1 VNKIRGGAE
10 IIFYFLRPRI
20 GATVFLVS
28 LTFLLGFLEMLNVIA
43 IFPLLVAGLQN
54 LTPINN
60 DTSATAVVIHNLE
73 IISNFLSLSTLQVAS
88 ILLLTI
94 SIFTFV
100 YKVFYSWYEQNLI
113 GGLILI
119 HKKSIFSVLEDSTL
133 EFTNTLHR
141 GRLNQLNSSS
151 IEAVSIILD
160 YIAKFFG
167 QLITLILLLTIMASG
182 DLYLLLVLGII
193 GLLYFLVV
201 KQVSKK
207 NIQESSREIHKIK
220 IKESNVLNE
229 VFSGIETIRNFN
241 AMPFWQQK
249 FDGAIHF
256 LKEYTIKI
264 HLGFM
269 LPGALLQLI
278 MGIGMAA
285 FGLYM
290 GALKNEVMLQLLP
303 IMGVF
308 IIAISRTNSTLSS
321 LVNSYTAIIG
331 HMPAAKNLYDFIQ
344 SAQGNRRNENGTLIT
359 NFTNSIC
366 FSNVGF
372 KYSGKQNNALKNFSM
387 EISKGEI
394 IGVVGK
400 SGSGKSTIINLLIR
414 NFQPSSGDVYLD
426 GVNIENIDI
435 NHYKS
440 IFSIVSQDPFLLH
453 GSILENITFGR
464 TFTDQEI
471 NDAVIL
477 ADALGFI
484 GDLPDGMNTIIGEGG
499 VKLSGGQKQRISLAR
514 ALLRKSEVLILDEPS
529 SALDSETE
537 KLIFKNL
544 NELLMDRT
552 ILIIT
557 HSKVLADMCDR
568 IVDLN
573 LYALDY

>member
-1 VNKIRGGAE
+1 
-10 IIFYFLRPRI
+10 
-20 GATVFLVS
+20 
-28 LTFLLGFLEMLNVIA
+28 
-43 IFPLLVAGLQN
+43 
-54 LTPINN
+54 
-60 DTSATAVVIHNLE
+60 
-73 IISNFLSLSTLQVAS
+73 
-88 ILLLTI
+88 
-94 SIFTFV
+94 
-100 YKVFYSWYEQNLI
+100 
-113 GGLILI
+113 
-119 HKKSIFSVLEDSTL
+119 
-133 EFTNTLHR
+133 
-141 GRLNQLNSSS
+141 
-151 IEAVSIILD
+151 
-160 YIAKFFG
+160 
-167 QLITLILLLTIMASG
+167 MASG